1 MCVFYKAGMPFDLLA
16 SKYNNIIQF
25 CIFVALIFFYM
36 SDKYQTI
43 VAPTTGEF
51 KDRGSKFIAYAYPAA
66 TEKEWQEALLEV
78 KKIHPKARHHCFA
91 YRLGM
96 DKNNYRA
103 NDDGEPSGSA
113 GRPILGQ
120 IDSFGLTNVF
130 VVVVRY
136 FGGTKL
142 GVPGLINAYKVS
154 TEEALN
160 AAEVVEKTIK
170 DVFQLQFDYGLM
182 SQVMNAIKSTPAEM
196 LETDYG
202 DTASINIALAQ
213 SDIDTAMIKIKS
225 TVAGCYPEEEEKM
238 ENIDGFAIK
247 YLHTI

>member
-1 MCVFYKAGMPFDLLA
+1 
-16 SKYNNIIQF
+16 
-25 CIFVALIFFYM
+25 M
-36 SDKYQTI
+36 SDKYRTI
-43 VAPTTGEF
+43 VAPTIGEF

-66 TEKEWQEALLEV
+66 TEEEWQAALLEV
-78 KKIHPKARHHCFA
+78 KKLHNKARHHCFA
-91 YRLGM
+91 FRMGM
-96 DKNNYRA
+96 DKNNFRA

-154 TEEALN
+154 TEAALN
-160 AAEVVEKTIK
+160 EAEVIEKTVK
-170 DVFQLQFDYGLM
+170 DIFRLSFDYGLM

-196 LETDYG
+196 VGTDYG
-202 DTASINIALAQ
+202 DTASVQIALAQ
-213 SDIDTAMIKIKS
+213 SEIEAAMIKIKS

-238 ENIDGFAIK
+238 ENIEGFEIK
-247 YLHTI
+247 YLYTI